1 MSMYRQLWLLLL
13 FSTLVS
19 LFWGLSASTLSA
31 RAYLQEQLR
40 MKNNDNATT
49 LALSLSQREVD
60 KVEIELAV
68 SALFDSGNYELI
80 RVSDPFGHT
89 MVERKSG
96 EMQAMAPGWFVHL
109 LPISAPAGQ
118 AQISY
123 GWKQIGTVTLTSHS
137 RFAYQALWSAAWK
150 MTGALAAAGLISA
163 LLASLI
169 LARIRRPLNDVIE
182 QAQAITERRFVTM
195 PESKVPEMRAL
206 TLAMNSVV
214 NRLKAMFAEEAARL
228 EQVRQQANQDSATG
242 LANRSY
248 FMARLRANL
257 EAEETSSGNF
267 LLLRIYQL
275 AEINRRLGRVDTD
288 KLILLVSQAVHK
300 LAARYPDSVAG
311 RLNGADF
318 GLLLPLDDAQ
328 AVVQELLQNLI
339 QSSAPLLG
347 DGSFVSIGYGPYH
360 CGQEGSMLLAQ
371 VDAALAAAEARGGN
385 VAQSVQ
391 TSDEVPRSQ
400 QEWGELLQQAVVAR
414 RVKLAEFP
422 VSNFSGHLLHSE
434 CPLRL
439 AFNDDSGWLPAG
451 QFWPLAERLEL
462 TAVLDLAAVTLGLQQ
477 LAHYPKLAGLAINL
491 SARSIQHAHFRNQLR
506 ELLGQYPN
514 VKNRLWLE
522 VAEHGALAHFAAFQS
537 FCREMAGQG
546 CRLGIEH
553 FGRQFAQIGQ
563 LHDLGLDYLKVDA
576 SFVHDIDSSPGNQA
590 FLKGLSSIAHSIDLQ
605 VIAEG
610 VSTQAE
616 MQALAALGFD
626 GATGPGV
633 AWPVA

>member
-13 FSTLVS
+13 FTTLIS
-19 LFWGLSASTLSA
+19 LVWGLSVSTLSA
-31 RAYLQEQLR
+31 RAYLEEQLKN
-40 MKNNDNATT
+40 KNNDNATT

-60 KVEIELAV
+60 RVEIELAV

-89 MVERKSG
+89 MVERHSG
-96 EMQAMAPGWFVHL
+96 EMQMMAPNWFVHL
-109 LPISAPAGQ
+109 LPIKAPAGQ

-123 GWKQIGTVTLTSHS
+123 GWRQVGSVTLTSNS
-137 RFAYQALWSAAWK
+137 RFAYQALWAAAWK
-150 MTGALAAAGLISA
+150 MSGALTVAGIISA
-163 LLASLI
+163 LLGSLI
-169 LARIRRPLNDVIE
+169 LTRIRRPLNGVIE
-182 QAQAITERRFVTM
+182 QAQAITERRFITM
-195 PESKVPEMRAL
+195 PESRVPELRAL

-214 NRLKAMFAEEAARL
+214 NRLRTMFDEEAARL
-228 EQVRQQANQDSATG
+228 EQVRQQANQDAATG

-257 EAEETSSGNF
+257 EAEESLSGNL

-275 AEINRRLGRVDTD
+275 AEVNRRLGRVDTD
-288 KLILLVSQAVHK
+288 RLILQVSQAIHK
-300 LAARYPDSVAG
+300 LAAQYPDSVAG

-318 GLLLPLDDAQ
+318 GLLLPVDTAQ
-328 AVVQELLQNLI
+328 TLVRDLLESLKQN
-339 QSSAPLLG
+339 SAPLLG
-347 DGSFVSIGYGPYH
+347 DASFISIGYGPYH
-360 CGQEGSMLLAQ
+360 AGQDGSLLLAQ
-371 VDAALAAAEARGGN
+371 VDAALAAAEAQGGN
-385 VAQSVQ
+385 AIQSVQ

-400 QEWGELLQQAVVAR
+400 QQWGDLLQQAVLER

-422 VSNFSGHLLHSE
+422 VSTFSGQLLHSE

-439 AFNDDSGWLPAG
+439 AFNDESGWLPAG
-451 QFWPLAERLEL
+451 QFLPLAERLEL

-477 LAHYPKLAGLAINL
+477 LAVYPKLAGLAINL
-491 SARSIQHAHFRNQLR
+491 SARSIQHAHFRSQLR
-506 ELLGQYPN
+506 ELLQQYAN
-514 VKNRLWLE
+514 VKGRLWLE
-522 VAEHGALAHFAAFQS
+522 VAEHGALAHFGAFQS
-537 FCREMAGQG
+537 FCREMAGMG

-563 LHDLGLDYLKVDA
+563 LHNLGLDYLKVDA
-576 SFVHDIDSSPGNQA
+576 SFIHDIDSSPGNQA
-590 FLKGLSSIAHSIDLQ
+590 FLKGLSAIAHSIDLQ

-616 MQALAALGFD
+616 MQALATLGFD